1 MPPYKMEADQHADRD
16 FWDQRWRTSET
27 GWDLGYVS
35 PAIEA
40 YLSQYPNK
48 QAAILIPGCGNAYEA
63 GYLIQQGFT
72 NITLIDIAPAAIEK
86 LHQKF
91 KNSTGVK
98 ILCENFFEHA
108 GQYDLIIEQTFF
120 CAIPPQSRPEY
131 VAKVSSLL
139 KPGGKLTGVL
149 FDTTFERQ
157 GPPFGG
163 SASEYRAEF
172 EPYFTI
178 KTMAPCINSIAP
190 RAGTELFINLIKK

>member
-1 MPPYKMEADQHADRD
+1 MPTYKTASDPPADRD
-16 FWDQRWRTSET
+16 FWDQRWRANET

-40 YLSQYPNK
+40 YLSQYPDK
-48 QAAILIPGCGNAYEA
+48 HAAILIPGCGNAYEA
-63 GYLIQQGFT
+63 AYLIKQGFT
-72 NITLIDIAPAAIEK
+72 NITLIDIAPAAVEK
-86 LHQKF
+86 LQHNF
-91 KNSTGVK
+91 EDTTGVE
-98 ILCENFFEHA
+98 IVCGNFFEHA

-131 VAKVSSLL
+131 AAKVAALL
-139 KPGGKLTGVL
+139 RPGGKLAGVL

-178 KTMAPCINSIAP
+178 KTMAPCMNSIAP